1 MYATTTLA
9 HQTKRIFTRSA
20 KEKEMA
26 RTKTNKLTQ
35 IHEAIHLGWNY
46 SSQFIAIKI

>member
-1 MYATTTLA
+1 MMRALLA
-9 HQTKRIFTRSA
+9 QRKKKWQEA
-20 KEKEMA
+20 KA
-26 RTKTNKLTQ
+26 NKLTQ